1 MGNWKYKVK
10 ILNKEWLT
18 HDVVRLELERPKG
31 FEFNA
36 GQAIELTIDE
46 KKYRGDAAPFTLTGH
61 SSASSLELILKV
73 YPEHNGITLGL
84 SRLNTGDTLLI
95 GDAWDSFQYKG
106 PGIFV
111 AGGTGVTPFVAIL
124 RDLESNGGINNQVL
138 LFANK
143 TEKDVFLSEEFRG
156 MDGLRFVSILSQE
169 NVAGHC
175 FGRIGKA
182 FLEKQIS
189 DFDQT
194 FYLCGPGSF
203 SMDIKKYLID
213 LGAEDANIGSEY

>member
-10 ILNKEWLT
+10 ILKKEWLT
-18 HDVVRLELERPKG
+18 HDVMRLELERPKN
-31 FEFNA
+31 FEFTA

-46 KKYRGDAAPFTLTGH
+46 KKYRDDAAPFTLTGH
-61 SSASSLELILKV
+61 SSESFLELILKV

-84 SRLNTGDTLLI
+84 SMLNRGDTLLI
-95 GDAWDSFQYKG
+95 GDAWDSFQFKE
-106 PGIFV
+106 PGIFI

-124 RDLESNGGINNQVL
+124 RDLESNEGINNQIL

-143 TEKDVFLSEEFRG
+143 TEKDVFLSEEFRE
-156 MDGLRFVSILSQE
+156 MEGLKFVSILSQE
-169 NVAGHC
+169 NVVGHC

-189 DFDQT
+189 DYNQM

-203 SMDIKKYLID
+203 SVDIKKYLTEMGVEGGKIV
-213 LGAEDANIGSEY
+213 SEY